1 VIGTA
6 FTLRA
11 VASFA
16 IVIGLLLVFVW
27 MLRRGTL
34 TLPGGRARSLITVET
49 AVSLGDRRSLVIVSV
64 EGRRLLLGVAPG
76 SVSMVS
82 ELIAP
87 PSGTALA
94 AGGPRR

>member
-1 VIGTA
+1 MDA
-6 FTLRA
+6 ALTLRA

-16 IVIGLLLVFVW
+16 IVIGLLLAFVW

-34 TLPGGRARSLITVET
+34 TLPGGRARSLIAVET

-64 EGRRLLLGVAPG
+64 EGRRLLLGVSPG

-82 ELIAP
+82 ELMAP
-87 PSGTALA
+87 QSSAAYASGE
-94 AGGPRR
+94 PR